1 MSFID
6 TMGNTAEIM
15 LDTALSTTERDALP
29 CINIP
34 DNKRGLYLLTNI
46 ISAYS
51 CNYKNHLY
59 DNDGHYCIQV
69 NFGDCPL
76 FIPLMDMT
84 SMQTTINN
92 IYKISKKIFAKRR
105 KTALKTYMETIYQYA
120 NCDNGC
126 LAAINIYKNMSEE
139 KQHSEAGQ
147 KIRKYLA
154 NTSQIILL
162 WDLDAQY
169 PKQLHEFLELDCT
182 SYKVLEKIFS
192 VRSDNMSA
200 EIKSYMLEAIRRAE
214 KRETSECNK
223 IDEFFL

>member
-1 MSFID
+1 
-6 TMGNTAEIM
+6 
-15 LDTALSTTERDALP
+15 
-29 CINIP
+29 
-34 DNKRGLYLLTNI
+34 
-46 ISAYS
+46 
-51 CNYKNHLY
+51 
-59 DNDGHYCIQV
+59 
-69 NFGDCPL
+69 
-76 FIPLMDMT
+76 
-84 SMQTTINN
+84 
-92 IYKISKKIFAKRR
+92 
-105 KTALKTYMETIYQYA
+105 
-120 NCDNGC
+120 
-126 LAAINIYKNMSEE
+126 MSEE